1 MNDFVTLCQ
10 HTMLVGAALFAL
22 GMFGFLI
29 RRNLIIMFLC
39 VEMMLQGVSLTW
51 VAAGAYHNQWNGQV
65 MVILIIAVAACEAGI
80 GLALVMMLYHR
91 KGSLDILSW
100 QGLREE
106 GQGPTID
113 HFIPESEP
121 SDEPHWPTLTPA
133 GVAPQTNQEE
143 QLHRSHV

>member
-1 MNDFVTLCQ
+1 MNEFIVLCQ

-22 GMFGFLI
+22 GLFGFLV
-29 RRNLIIMFLC
+29 RRNLIVMFLS

-51 VAAGAYHNQWNGQV
+51 IAAGAYHNQWAGQV

-91 KGSLDILSW
+91 RGTLDILSW

-106 GQGPTID
+106 GQSPIVD
-113 HFIPESEP
+113 QRLPEPECA
-121 SDEPHWPTLTPA
+121 DEPHWPSLTPA
-133 GVAPQTNQEE
+133 GIVPQVNQEE
-143 QLHRSHV
+143 VLHRSHV